1 MEKAHCEDDYPLQKL
16 SSTEV
21 KSSTEKNR
29 HKKVEGS
36 DTLTPEH
43 KQHEPGASI
52 KMPLKATISANS
64 PNKNRHCQFEQVL
77 EDKIIPIMETVIA
90 LDKSEFLSF

>member
-21 KSSTEKNR
+21 KSSAGKNR
-29 HKKVEGS
+29 QEKGEGS
-36 DTLTPEH
+36 DTLTAEH
-43 KQHEPGASI
+43 KQHKPDASI
-52 KMPLKATISANS
+52 KMPPKATSSANS
-64 PNKNRHCQFEQVL
+64 PNKNRACQFEQVL